1 MGTWYRRQVHGT
13 GLHGPSSIRCGVCWL
28 GFQARPC
35 WTAACVRAQA
45 GVSLAG
51 GRGVPASV
59 LLLRCRCCFAHA
71 GSNSRGIR
79 TQPGWCRICAR
90 YSALVRAAGANW
102 RGCPVRL
109 AVACW
114 APFSP
119 AQPGSPGAP
128 MSTLEDA
135 LTSLP
140 EISERIW

>member
-1 MGTWYRRQVHGT
+1 MGTWYRRQVHGI

-28 GFQARPC
+28 GFRARPC

-59 LLLRCRCCFAHA
+59 LFLRCRCCFAHA

-90 YSALVRAAGANW
+90 YSALVRPAGANG
-102 RGCPVRL
+102 RGCSVRL
-109 AVACW
+109 CCCLLGAFLASAARQPRRAYVNFGRCIKVA
-114 APFSP
+114 S
-119 AQPGSPGAP
+119 
-128 MSTLEDA
+128 
-135 LTSLP
+135 
-140 EISERIW
+140 